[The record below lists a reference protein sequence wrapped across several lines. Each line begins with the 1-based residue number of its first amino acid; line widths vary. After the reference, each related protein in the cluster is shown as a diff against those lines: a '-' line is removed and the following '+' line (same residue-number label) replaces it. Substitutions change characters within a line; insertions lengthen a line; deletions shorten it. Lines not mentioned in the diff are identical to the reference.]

1 MTHRI
6 TGLVCIAV
14 TLFLDQ
20 ASKAVALSIP
30 GLRSGIEVLPVLNLV
45 VVRNDGVSF
54 GMLGGVAPWW
64 TLTAVGA
71 AIAAALSVWLSRAQ
85 STVLAAALG
94 LMIGGALGN
103 IIDRVRHGAVTD
115 FLDFHAAG
123 YHWPAFNF
131 ADAAIFCGV
140 GFLLLDSWRSNPTPV
155 TTGKRRR

>member
-71 AIAAALSVWLSRAQ
+71 AIAAALSVWLWLS
-85 STVLAAALG
+85 L
-94 LMIGGALGN
+94 IH
-103 IIDRVRHGAVTD
+103 I
-115 FLDFHAAG
+115 
-123 YHWPAFNF
+123 
-131 ADAAIFCGV
+131 
-140 GFLLLDSWRSNPTPV
+140 
-155 TTGKRRR
+155 